1 MDSKDQWMRNFNKRV
16 PPALD
21 RYLREAVEQ
30 TTSHVSRRQQEALIE
45 LVKQIIQPVVEEGDD
60 VRAMQL
66 AGRDDAEMAQILEP
80 YLNQLLLYS
89 PLFMRAFIGYE
100 ALSRFAYTAYEM
112 KPVTYL
118 GARVFEA
125 YAPDSYPVIDGLM
138 KKLDRIQFS
147 YIPELYGYTNQDG
160 SDVLRRQRYDTRG
173 ALSRLAMSSHEGWTN
188 KRQDVAAWAKN

>member
-16 PPALD
+16 PPALH
-21 RYLREAVEQ
+21 RYVREAGEQ
-30 TTSHVSRRQQEALIE
+30 TTYRVTRGQEEAMIE
-45 LVKQIIQPVVEEGDD
+45 VAIEMIQPVVEEGDD

-112 KPVTYL
+112 KPVAYL

-125 YAPDSYPVIDGLM
+125 YAPDSY
-138 KKLDRIQFS
+138 
-147 YIPELYGYTNQDG
+147 
-160 SDVLRRQRYDTRG
+160 
-173 ALSRLAMSSHEGWTN
+173 
-188 KRQDVAAWAKN
+188 